1 MSGSGV
7 RFALSCAVGL
17 AAIMPRAATA
27 QVRFERLGYR
37 LTSIGE
43 RIAVSARVVDSR
55 RQPVSNV
62 NIRWRV
68 ADPTIA
74 TVNSQGVV
82 VSRRP
87 GHTKVWAVAGE
98 DSASALIL
106 VDQWAAK
113 FVFLPAAVR
122 LDAVGAKLPLRIQV
136 RDAAGYP
143 IAAQNRRPS
152 ACRSLNEQVATMAPN
167 GEVTAHTNGVT
178 YVRCTDRGIA
188 DSVRVEVRQRPVRAA
203 IADKLAFGNKI
214 VGDTFRI
221 RVNATDAAGDNIRDV
236 QATWASLRPTIVSID
251 PLNGAARAVGPGTA
265 KIVAQAGDVTDTV
278 SVAVAAA
285 PGMAPPVEEDSAGV
299 PTLEAV
305 RTATLKIESLF
316 PFEGDT
322 TSVRFTAR
330 DVAGVEVADPDVTL
344 RSKDETI
351 FVVLP
356 GRRILPKKAGSAFL
370 VGRFGTN
377 VLDST
382 LVTVRSPLRARDLAT
397 DESATRSTFKRPTFD
412 TAAAR
417 SLYDTAMARARDS
430 ILKFSPVGRPATGRL
445 ISISAAAGQAAH
457 SFSDSTGRE
466 TRSGLLYGGIAEI
479 APLGWLKLGVEFR
492 TGTLSTSGTAGGSD
506 MAVTEAGAD
515 LTIQPVEWFGLRGG
529 YVRRAV
535 REGLAGE
542 PVARQ
547 RWEFPRASAV
557 FRFTFVG
564 DAVTT
569 VTAISVLPFA
579 TYSGYQDLQGN
590 EVKPNP
596 LSLAGEAGLEL
607 RSRWFSTGLTYY
619 VEKFTFPR
627 VGTSDRVDQFSTIR
641 LRIGLQ
647 AGR

>member
-1 MSGSGV
+1 
-7 RFALSCAVGL
+7 
-17 AAIMPRAATA
+17 
-27 QVRFERLGYR
+27 
-37 LTSIGE
+37 
-43 RIAVSARVVDSR
+43 
-55 RQPVSNV
+55 
-62 NIRWRV
+62 
-68 ADPTIA
+68 
-74 TVNSQGVV
+74 
-82 VSRRP
+82 
-87 GHTKVWAVAGE
+87 
-98 DSASALIL
+98 
-106 VDQWAAK
+106 
-113 FVFLPAAVR
+113 
-122 LDAVGAKLPLRIQV
+122 
-136 RDAAGYP
+136 
-143 IAAQNRRPS
+143 
-152 ACRSLNEQVATMAPN
+152 
-167 GEVTAHTNGVT
+167 
-178 YVRCTDRGIA
+178 
-188 DSVRVEVRQRPVRAA
+188 
-203 IADKLAFGNKI
+203 
-214 VGDTFRI
+214 
-221 RVNATDAAGDNIRDV
+221 
-236 QATWASLRPTIVSID
+236 
-251 PLNGAARAVGPGTA
+251 
-265 KIVAQAGDVTDTV
+265 
-278 SVAVAAA
+278 
-285 PGMAPPVEEDSAGV
+285 
-299 PTLEAV
+299 
-305 RTATLKIESLF
+305 
-316 PFEGDT
+316 
-322 TSVRFTAR
+322 
-330 DVAGVEVADPDVTL
+330 
-344 RSKDETI
+344 
-351 FVVLP
+351 
-356 GRRILPKKAGSAFL
+356 LPKKAGSAFL

-412 TAAAR
+412 TATAR
-417 SLYDTAMARARDS
+417 ARYDTAIARVKDT
-430 ILKFSPVGRPATGRL
+430 IFDFSPVGRKASGRL
-445 ISISAAAGQAAH
+445 ISLSVAGGQAAH

-579 TYSGYQDLQGN
+579 TYSGYQDAQGN

-607 RSRWFSTGLTYY
+607 RNRWFSTGLTYY

-627 VGTSDRVDQFSTIR
+627 IGTSDRVDQFSTIR
-641 LRIGLQ
+641 LRVGLQ